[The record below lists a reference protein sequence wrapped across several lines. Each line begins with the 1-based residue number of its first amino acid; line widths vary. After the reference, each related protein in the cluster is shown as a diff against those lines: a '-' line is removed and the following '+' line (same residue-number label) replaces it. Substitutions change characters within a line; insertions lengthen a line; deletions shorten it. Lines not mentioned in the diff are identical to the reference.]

1 MSLPLATDC
10 TVVRLDVV
18 NSSSG
23 GRRRQ
28 AHLDQALTDALEMAL
43 DILGHHALYAPVRR
57 FQRDDGD
64 SVTLAFGAG
73 IPKAWVTSDIVLR
86 EFDLALAEVNR
97 PFNDRYRLRLRVAMD
112 DGATVIDPPHISGEP
127 VTTTARLIDAEPFR
141 LAVAD
146 PAAGDFG
153 VIVSDRFHTEVVLSG
168 ERGLDRVPFRPVEV
182 HVKDFRQ
189 PAWVHVPR
197 RDDPR
202 G

>member
-1 MSLPLATDC
+1 MSVPLATDC

-28 AHLDQALTDALEMAL
+28 AHLDQALTDALDIAL
-43 DILGHHALYAPVRR
+43 DTLGHHALYAPVQR

-64 SVTLAFGAG
+64 SVTLAFGSG

-86 EFDLALAEVNR
+86 EFDLALAEVNK
-97 PFNDRYRLRLRVAMD
+97 PFNDKYRLRLRVAMD
-112 DGATVIDPPHISGEP
+112 DGATVIDPPHISGGP

-141 LAVAD
+141 QAVAD
-146 PAAGDFG
+146 APEDFG
-153 VIVSDRFHTEVVLSG
+153 VIVSDRFHAEVVLSG
-168 ERGLDRVPFRPVEV
+168 ERGLDRVPFRPVDV
-182 HVKDFRQ
+182 VVKDFHQ
-189 PAWVHVPR
+189 TGWVYLPK
-197 RDDPR
+197 RDL